1 MVRVFLAA
9 ALVAMS
15 MMAFT
20 PAHATRSL
28 DEVLA
33 RLEALE
39 KENAALRKRVQ
50 RLEATE
56 RERPVVASL
65 PAAAPALS
73 ARAARSTPAVPAT
86 ATLPPAEQQAYAMT
100 TPVEARNWTGAYLGL
115 SGGMRR
121 EDHTWTTNSF
131 GGGFAAIP
139 NGQDFNDTTARFG
152 GFVGYNFQLTPRI
165 VAGIEAD
172 FAWGK
177 TKAGTSHGIPGTGGF
192 PIPFMVNDTSSFET
206 NWDASLR
213 ARIGALVTPDTLVYL
228 TGGAAWQRIKA
239 QATCD
244 AALSPVCSTTSLVDT
259 KSDTLTGWTLG
270 AGVESALTGGWTGR
284 IEYRYSQYGDFNH
297 LFFPLPGCLCEGNLD
312 TTISLATHTFIAG
325 IAYKLGGY

>member
-1 MVRVFLAA
+1 MAA
-9 ALVAMS
+9 ALIAMS
-15 MMAFT
+15 VMTFT
-20 PAHATRSL
+20 PAAHATRSL
-28 DEVLA
+28 EDVLA

-39 KENAALRKRVQ
+39 KENASLRKRVQ
-50 RLEATE
+50 QLEATK
-56 RERPVVASL
+56 RERPAVASL
-65 PAAAPALS
+65 PATAPAPSGRAVRSTATPPS
-73 ARAARSTPAVPAT
+73 AAALAPAAR
-86 ATLPPAEQQAYAMT
+86 QAYAMT
-100 TPVEARNWTGAYLGL
+100 SPVEARNWTGAYLGL

-121 EDHTWTTNSF
+121 EDHTWTTKSF
-131 GGGFAAIP
+131 GGVFAAIP
-139 NGQDFNDTTARFG
+139 NSQDFNDTTARFG

-177 TKAGTSHGIPGTGGF
+177 TSTGTSHGIPGTGGF
-192 PIPFMVNDTSSFET
+192 PFPYIVNDTSSFET

-213 ARIGALVTPDTLVYL
+213 ARIGALITPDTLVYL

-239 QATCD
+239 QTTCD
-244 AALSPVCSTTSLVDT
+244 ATLSPVCSTNSLIDT

-270 AGVESALTGGWTGR
+270 AGVESALTGGWTAR

-312 TTISLATHTFIAG
+312 TSISLSTHTFIAG
-325 IAYKLGGY
+325 IAYRLGGY